1 MSPKLIAMACN
12 SGTYYCRAGNTD
24 APPLGWPE
32 TTGLTRD
39 VTALVRALYTEAR
52 ASVDAS
58 LLDSALGRVSAAQ
71 IDEAEVLLVRIYRL
85 LTATPTTATATTTNS
100 DAKHPSTRTSSAA
113 GVVGQ
118 GTVADNEAAGSS
130 QLLNEL
136 SAKFFAALPFRK
148 DGTNDAT
155 ISSVSDVCEYQV
167 LRHSDYVHFC

>member
-1 MSPKLIAMACN
+1 MLWLANLIHC
-12 SGTYYCRAGNTD
+12 CRRAGTTD
-24 APPLGWPE
+24 APLGWPE
-32 TTGLTRD
+32 TTGLTRE
-39 VTALVRALYTEAR
+39 VTALVRALYTEVR

-85 LTATPTTATATTTNS
+85 LTATPTAAAATTTNS
-100 DAKHPSTRTSSAA
+100 DAKHPATRTSRAA
-113 GVVGQ
+113 AVVGQ
-118 GTVADNEAAGSS
+118 GTVVDDEAAGSS

-148 DGTNDAT
+148 DGTNDVT

-167 LRHSDYVHFC
+167 RGHSYHVHFS